1 MQYKKNTCVQKWEL
15 LPFAYPLP
23 IYEVLPLYSLYSI
36 ARNKEN
42 SGELQENTGENST
55 IYLQTCDTAVGH
67 SL

>member
-1 MQYKKNTCVQKWEL
+1 M